1 MSLSVFVRIIM
12 KITVGKMIIR
22 MKRDFLR
29 GNRIVK
35 GRINYVKHRG
45 IYMKMKKVAIA
56 SITIGTMLTMAAC
69 SPSADKETEKKEQ
82 VTAQNDGEAKT
93 TSADEASKTTKDT
106 EKETNT
112 SSNEKTDKD
121 AKNTKESS
129 GTESNGKTSTQNEN
143 VKTNEKE
150 TTGKTNDQ
158 TTSGKTTDQSTSTS
172 TSTNNNG
179 KTTKD
184 PKKSVAVKTNVKE
197 VVALID
203 SLDKQLAANPKLETV
218 NKLGKQINEKW
229 DVIEKELE
237 ASHPTDSKTI
247 GQSMYPLIVGAEKE
261 KIDINKMKSLTTK
274 TKKDLNQLLTKLS

>member
-1 MSLSVFVRIIM
+1 
-12 KITVGKMIIR
+12 
-22 MKRDFLR
+22 
-29 GNRIVK
+29 
-35 GRINYVKHRG
+35 
-45 IYMKMKKVAIA
+45 MKMKKVAIA

-82 VTAQNDGEAKT
+82 VTAQNEGESKT

-106 EKETNT
+106 DKETNT

-121 AKNTKESS
+121 AKNTKESL

-143 VKTNEKE
+143 VKTKEKE

-158 TTSGKTTDQSTSTS
+158 TTSGKTTDQST
-172 TSTNNNG
+172 NLDG

-184 PKKSVAVKTNVKE
+184 PKKNVAVKTNVKE
-197 VVALID
+197 VAALID

-218 NKLGKQINEKW
+218 NKLGKQINAKW

-237 ASHPTDSKTI
+237 TSHPAEYKTI

-261 KIDINKMKSLTTK
+261 KIDITKMKSLTTK

>member
-1 MSLSVFVRIIM
+1 
-12 KITVGKMIIR
+12 
-22 MKRDFLR
+22 
-29 GNRIVK
+29 
-35 GRINYVKHRG
+35 
-45 IYMKMKKVAIA
+45 MKMKKVAIA
-56 SITIGTMLTMAAC
+56 SVAIGTMLSMAAC
-69 SPSADKETEKKEQ
+69 STFTDKDEAKKDPA
-82 VTAQNDGEAKT
+82 TAQNEEQSKT

-106 EKETNT
+106 EKDTNT

-129 GTESNGKTSTQNEN
+129 GTESNGKTT
-143 VKTNEKE
+143 KEKE

-158 TTSGKTTDQSTSTS
+158 TTSGKTTDQS

-197 VVALID
+197 VVTLIE

-237 ASHPTDSKTI
+237 ASHPTEYKTI

-261 KIDINKMKSLTTK
+261 KIDVNKMKSLTTK

>member
-1 MSLSVFVRIIM
+1 
-12 KITVGKMIIR
+12 
-22 MKRDFLR
+22 
-29 GNRIVK
+29 
-35 GRINYVKHRG
+35 
-45 IYMKMKKVAIA
+45 MKKVAIA

-82 VTAQNDGEAKT
+82 VTAQNEGESKT

-106 EKETNT
+106 DKETNT

-143 VKTNEKE
+143 VKTKEKE

-158 TTSGKTTDQSTSTS
+158 TTSGKTTDQSTNSD
-172 TSTNNNG
+172 G

-184 PKKSVAVKTNVKE
+184 PKKNVAVKTNVKE
-197 VVALID
+197 VAALID

-218 NKLGKQINEKW
+218 NKLGKQINAKW

-237 ASHPTDSKTI
+237 TSHPAEYKTI

-261 KIDINKMKSLTTK
+261 KIDITKMKSLTTK

>member
-1 MSLSVFVRIIM
+1 
-12 KITVGKMIIR
+12 
-22 MKRDFLR
+22 
-29 GNRIVK
+29 
-35 GRINYVKHRG
+35 
-45 IYMKMKKVAIA
+45 MKMKKVAIA
-56 SITIGTMLTMAAC
+56 SVAIGTMLTMAAC
-69 SPSADKETEKKEQ
+69 STYTDKDAAKKDQ
-82 VTAQNDGEAKT
+82 ATAQNEEQSKT

-106 EKETNT
+106 EKDTNT

-129 GTESNGKTSTQNEN
+129 GTESNGKTT
-143 VKTNEKE
+143 KEKE

-158 TTSGKTTDQSTSTS
+158 TTSGKTTDQSTSGKTTDQTS
-172 TSTNNNG
+172 SG

-197 VVALID
+197 VVTLIE

-237 ASHPTDSKTI
+237 ASHPTEYKTI

>member
-1 MSLSVFVRIIM
+1 
-12 KITVGKMIIR
+12 
-22 MKRDFLR
+22 
-29 GNRIVK
+29 
-35 GRINYVKHRG
+35 
-45 IYMKMKKVAIA
+45 MKMKKVAIA

-82 VTAQNDGEAKT
+82 VTAQNEGEVKT
-93 TSADEASKTTKDT
+93 TSTDEMSKTTKDT
-106 EKETNT
+106 DKETNT

-129 GTESNGKTSTQNEN
+129 GTESNGKTSAQNEN
-143 VKTNEKE
+143 VKTKEKE

-158 TTSGKTTDQSTSTS
+158 TTSGKTTDQSTNSD
-172 TSTNNNG
+172 G

-184 PKKSVAVKTNVKE
+184 PKKNVAVKTNVKE
-197 VVALID
+197 VAALID

-218 NKLGKQINEKW
+218 NKLGKQINAKW

-237 ASHPTDSKTI
+237 TSHPAESKTI

-261 KIDINKMKSLTTK
+261 KIDITKMKSLTTK

>member
-1 MSLSVFVRIIM
+1 
-12 KITVGKMIIR
+12 
-22 MKRDFLR
+22 
-29 GNRIVK
+29 
-35 GRINYVKHRG
+35 
-45 IYMKMKKVAIA
+45 MKMKKVAIA

-69 SPSADKETEKKEQ
+69 STSTDKDAAKKDQ
-82 VTAQNDGEAKT
+82 ATAQNEEQSKT

-106 EKETNT
+106 EKDTNT

-121 AKNTKESS
+121 SKNTKESS
-129 GTESNGKTSTQNEN
+129 STESNGKT
-143 VKTNEKE
+143 KEKE

-158 TTSGKTTDQSTSTS
+158 TTSGKATDQSTSTS
-172 TSTNNNG
+172 TDNNG

-184 PKKSVAVKTNVKE
+184 PKKNVAVKTNVKE
-197 VVALID
+197 VVVLIE
-203 SLDKQLAANPKLETV
+203 SLDKQLAANPKFETV

-261 KIDINKMKSLTTK
+261 KIDVKKMKSLTTK
-274 TKKDLNQLLTKLS
+274 TKQDLNQLLTKLS

>member
-1 MSLSVFVRIIM
+1 
-12 KITVGKMIIR
+12 
-22 MKRDFLR
+22 
-29 GNRIVK
+29 
-35 GRINYVKHRG
+35 
-45 IYMKMKKVAIA
+45 MKMKKVAIA

-69 SPSADKETEKKEQ
+69 SPSADKEAEKKEQ
-82 VTAQNDGEAKT
+82 VTAQNEGETKT
-93 TSADEASKTTKDT
+93 TSTDEASKTTKDT

-129 GTESNGKTSTQNEN
+129 GTENNGKTT
-143 VKTNEKE
+143 KEKE
-150 TTGKTNDQ
+150 TTGKTNEQTTSGKATDQ
-158 TTSGKTTDQSTSTS
+158 TTSGKTTDQTTS
-172 TSTNNNG
+172 G

-197 VVALID
+197 VVALIE

-261 KIDINKMKSLTTK
+261 KIDITKMKSLTSK

>member
-1 MSLSVFVRIIM
+1 
-12 KITVGKMIIR
+12 
-22 MKRDFLR
+22 
-29 GNRIVK
+29 
-35 GRINYVKHRG
+35 
-45 IYMKMKKVAIA
+45 MKMKKVAIA

-69 SPSADKETEKKEQ
+69 SPSADKEAEKKEQ
-82 VTAQNDGEAKT
+82 VTAQNEGETKT
-93 TSADEASKTTKDT
+93 TSTDEASKTTKDT

-129 GTESNGKTSTQNEN
+129 GTENNGKTT
-143 VKTNEKE
+143 
-150 TTGKTNDQ
+150 DQ
-158 TTSGKTTDQSTSTS
+158 TTSGKTT
-172 TSTNNNG
+172 
-179 KTTKD
+179 KD
-184 PKKSVAVKTNVKE
+184 SKKNVAVKTNVKE
-197 VVALID
+197 VVTLIE

-261 KIDINKMKSLTTK
+261 KIDITKMKSLTTK

>member
-1 MSLSVFVRIIM
+1 
-12 KITVGKMIIR
+12 
-22 MKRDFLR
+22 
-29 GNRIVK
+29 
-35 GRINYVKHRG
+35 
-45 IYMKMKKVAIA
+45 MKMKKVAIA
-56 SITIGTMLTMAAC
+56 SVAIGTMLSMAAC
-69 SPSADKETEKKEQ
+69 STFTDKDEAKKDPA
-82 VTAQNDGEAKT
+82 TAQNEEQSKT

-129 GTESNGKTSTQNEN
+129 GTESNGKTT
-143 VKTNEKE
+143 KEKE

-158 TTSGKTTDQSTSTS
+158 TTSGKTTDQSTSTNNNGKTTDQS

-197 VVALID
+197 VVTLIE

-218 NKLGKQINEKW
+218 NKIGKQINEKW

-237 ASHPTDSKTI
+237 ASHPTEYKTI

-261 KIDINKMKSLTTK
+261 KIDVNKMKSLTTK

>member
-1 MSLSVFVRIIM
+1 
-12 KITVGKMIIR
+12 
-22 MKRDFLR
+22 
-29 GNRIVK
+29 
-35 GRINYVKHRG
+35 
-45 IYMKMKKVAIA
+45 MKMKKVAIA

-82 VTAQNDGEAKT
+82 VTAQKDGEEKT

-143 VKTNEKE
+143 VKTKEKE

-158 TTSGKTTDQSTSTS
+158 TTSGKTADQSTS

-179 KTTKD
+179 KATKD

-261 KIDINKMKSLTTK
+261 KIDVNKMKSLTTK

>member
-1 MSLSVFVRIIM
+1 
-12 KITVGKMIIR
+12 
-22 MKRDFLR
+22 
-29 GNRIVK
+29 
-35 GRINYVKHRG
+35 
-45 IYMKMKKVAIA
+45 MKKVAIA
-56 SITIGTMLTMAAC
+56 SVAIGTMLTMAAC
-69 SPSADKETEKKEQ
+69 STSTDKDAAKKDQ
-82 VTAQNDGEAKT
+82 VTAQNEEQSKT

-106 EKETNT
+106 EKDTNT

-129 GTESNGKTSTQNEN
+129 GTESNGKTT
-143 VKTNEKE
+143 KEKE

-158 TTSGKTTDQSTSTS
+158 TTSGKTTDQSTSGKTTDQTS
-172 TSTNNNG
+172 SG

-197 VVALID
+197 VVTLIE

-229 DVIEKELE
+229 DVIEKDIE
-237 ASHPTDSKTI
+237 ASHPTEYKTI
-247 GQSMYPLIVGAEKE
+247 EQSLYPLIIRAEKE
-261 KIDINKMKSLTTK
+261 NIDINKMKSLTTK

>member
-1 MSLSVFVRIIM
+1 
-12 KITVGKMIIR
+12 
-22 MKRDFLR
+22 
-29 GNRIVK
+29 
-35 GRINYVKHRG
+35 
-45 IYMKMKKVAIA
+45 MKMKKVAIA

-82 VTAQNDGEAKT
+82 VTAQNEGEVKT
-93 TSADEASKTTKDT
+93 TSTDETSKTTKDT
-106 EKETNT
+106 DKETNT

-121 AKNTKESS
+121 TKNTKESS

-143 VKTNEKE
+143 VKTKEKE

-158 TTSGKTTDQSTSTS
+158 TTNGKTTDQSTNSD
-172 TSTNNNG
+172 G

-184 PKKSVAVKTNVKE
+184 PKKSVAVKTSVKE
-197 VVALID
+197 VAALVD

-218 NKLGKQINEKW
+218 NKLGKQINAKW
-229 DVIEKELE
+229 DVIEQELE
-237 ASHPTDSKTI
+237 TSHPAEYKTI

-261 KIDINKMKSLTTK
+261 KIDITKMKSLTTK

>member
-1 MSLSVFVRIIM
+1 
-12 KITVGKMIIR
+12 
-22 MKRDFLR
+22 
-29 GNRIVK
+29 
-35 GRINYVKHRG
+35 
-45 IYMKMKKVAIA
+45 MKMKKVAIA
-56 SITIGTMLTMAAC
+56 SVAIGTMLSMAAC
-69 SPSADKETEKKEQ
+69 STFTDKDEAKKDPA
-82 VTAQNDGEAKT
+82 TAQNEEQSKT

-106 EKETNT
+106 EKDTNT

-121 AKNTKESS
+121 AKNTKEST
-129 GTESNGKTSTQNEN
+129 GTESNGKTT
-143 VKTNEKE
+143 KEKE

-158 TTSGKTTDQSTSTS
+158 TTSGKTTDQSTST
-172 TSTNNNG
+172 NNNG

-184 PKKSVAVKTNVKE
+184 PKKSVAVKTTVKE
-197 VVALID
+197 VATLVE

-237 ASHPTDSKTI
+237 ASHPTEYKTI

-261 KIDINKMKSLTTK
+261 KIDVNKMKSLTTK

>member
-1 MSLSVFVRIIM
+1 
-12 KITVGKMIIR
+12 
-22 MKRDFLR
+22 
-29 GNRIVK
+29 
-35 GRINYVKHRG
+35 
-45 IYMKMKKVAIA
+45 MKMKKVAIA
-56 SITIGTMLTMAAC
+56 SVAIGTMLSMAAC
-69 SPSADKETEKKEQ
+69 STFTDKDEAKKDPA
-82 VTAQNDGEAKT
+82 TAQNEEQSKT

-106 EKETNT
+106 EKDTNT

-129 GTESNGKTSTQNEN
+129 GTESNGKTT
-143 VKTNEKE
+143 KEKE

-158 TTSGKTTDQSTSTS
+158 TTSGKTTDQSTST
-172 TSTNNNG
+172 NNNG

-184 PKKSVAVKTNVKE
+184 PKKSVAVKANVKE
-197 VVALID
+197 VVTLIE

-229 DVIEKELE
+229 DVIEKDIE
-237 ASHPTDSKTI
+237 ASHPTEYKTI
-247 GQSMYPLIVGAEKE
+247 EQSLYPLIIRAEKE

>member
-1 MSLSVFVRIIM
+1 
-12 KITVGKMIIR
+12 
-22 MKRDFLR
+22 
-29 GNRIVK
+29 
-35 GRINYVKHRG
+35 
-45 IYMKMKKVAIA
+45 MKKVAIA
-56 SITIGTMLTMAAC
+56 SVAIGTMLTMAAC
-69 SPSADKETEKKEQ
+69 STSTDKDAAKKDQ
-82 VTAQNDGEAKT
+82 ATAQNEEQSKT

-106 EKETNT
+106 EKDTNT

-129 GTESNGKTSTQNEN
+129 GTESNGKTT
-143 VKTNEKE
+143 KEKE

-158 TTSGKTTDQSTSTS
+158 TTSGKTTDQS

-197 VVALID
+197 VVTLIE

-237 ASHPTDSKTI
+237 ASHPTEYKTI

>member
-1 MSLSVFVRIIM
+1 
-12 KITVGKMIIR
+12 
-22 MKRDFLR
+22 
-29 GNRIVK
+29 
-35 GRINYVKHRG
+35 
-45 IYMKMKKVAIA
+45 MKMKKVAIA

-69 SPSADKETEKKEQ
+69 SPSADKEAEKKEQ
-82 VTAQNDGEAKT
+82 VTAQNEGETKT
-93 TSADEASKTTKDT
+93 TSTDEASKTTKDT

-129 GTESNGKTSTQNEN
+129 GTENNGKTT
-143 VKTNEKE
+143 KEKE
-150 TTGKTNDQ
+150 TTGKTNEQTTSGKATDQ
-158 TTSGKTTDQSTSTS
+158 TTSGKTTDQTTS
-172 TSTNNNG
+172 G

-197 VVALID
+197 VVTLIE
-203 SLDKQLAANPKLETV
+203 SLDKQLATNPKLETV

-261 KIDINKMKSLTTK
+261 KIDITKMKSLTSK

>member
-1 MSLSVFVRIIM
+1 MSLSVFIRIIM

-143 VKTNEKE
+143 VKTKEKE

>member
-143 VKTNEKE
+143 VKTKEKE

-158 TTSGKTTDQSTSTS
+158 TTSGKTTDQSTSTNS
-172 TSTNNNG
+172 DG

-261 KIDINKMKSLTTK
+261 KIDINKMKSLTMK

>member
-1 MSLSVFVRIIM
+1 
-12 KITVGKMIIR
+12 
-22 MKRDFLR
+22 
-29 GNRIVK
+29 
-35 GRINYVKHRG
+35 
-45 IYMKMKKVAIA
+45 MKKVAIA

-82 VTAQNDGEAKT
+82 VTAQNEGEVKT
-93 TSADEASKTTKDT
+93 TSTDETSKTTKDT
-106 EKETNT
+106 DKETNT

-121 AKNTKESS
+121 TKNMKESS

-143 VKTNEKE
+143 VKTKEKE

-158 TTSGKTTDQSTSTS
+158 TTNGKTTDQSTNSD
-172 TSTNNNG
+172 G

-184 PKKSVAVKTNVKE
+184 PKKSVAVKTSVKE
-197 VVALID
+197 VAALVD

-218 NKLGKQINEKW
+218 NKLGKQINAKW

-237 ASHPTDSKTI
+237 TSHPAEYKTI

-261 KIDINKMKSLTTK
+261 KIDITKMKSLTTK

>member
-1 MSLSVFVRIIM
+1 
-12 KITVGKMIIR
+12 
-22 MKRDFLR
+22 
-29 GNRIVK
+29 
-35 GRINYVKHRG
+35 
-45 IYMKMKKVAIA
+45 MKMKKVAIA
-56 SITIGTMLTMAAC
+56 SVAIGTMLSMAAC
-69 SPSADKETEKKEQ
+69 STFTDKDEAKKDPA
-82 VTAQNDGEAKT
+82 TAQNEEQSKT

-106 EKETNT
+106 EKDTNT

-129 GTESNGKTSTQNEN
+129 GTESNGKTT
-143 VKTNEKE
+143 KEKE

-158 TTSGKTTDQSTSTS
+158 TTSGKTTDQSTSTNNNGKTTDQS

-197 VVALID
+197 VVTLIE

-237 ASHPTDSKTI
+237 ASHPTEYKTI

-261 KIDINKMKSLTTK
+261 KIDVNKMKSLTTK

>member
-1 MSLSVFVRIIM
+1 
-12 KITVGKMIIR
+12 
-22 MKRDFLR
+22 
-29 GNRIVK
+29 
-35 GRINYVKHRG
+35 
-45 IYMKMKKVAIA
+45 MKMKKVAIA
-56 SITIGTMLTMAAC
+56 SVAIGTMLTMAAC
-69 SPSADKETEKKEQ
+69 STSTDKDAAKKDQ
-82 VTAQNDGEAKT
+82 VTAQNEEQSKT

-106 EKETNT
+106 EKDTNT

-129 GTESNGKTSTQNEN
+129 GTESNGKTTKE
-143 VKTNEKE
+143 KEKE

-158 TTSGKTTDQSTSTS
+158 TTSGKTTDQSTSGKTTDQTS
-172 TSTNNNG
+172 SG

-197 VVALID
+197 VVTLIE

-229 DVIEKELE
+229 DVIEKDIE
-237 ASHPTDSKTI
+237 ASHPTEYKTI
-247 GQSMYPLIVGAEKE
+247 EQSLYPLIIRAEKE
-261 KIDINKMKSLTTK
+261 NIDINKMKSLTTK

>member
-1 MSLSVFVRIIM
+1 
-12 KITVGKMIIR
+12 
-22 MKRDFLR
+22 
-29 GNRIVK
+29 
-35 GRINYVKHRG
+35 
-45 IYMKMKKVAIA
+45 MKKVAIA
-56 SITIGTMLTMAAC
+56 SVAIGTMLTMAAC
-69 SPSADKETEKKEQ
+69 STSTDKDAAKKDQ
-82 VTAQNDGEAKT
+82 VTAQNEEQSKT

-106 EKETNT
+106 EKDTNT

-129 GTESNGKTSTQNEN
+129 GTESNGKTT
-143 VKTNEKE
+143 KEKE

-158 TTSGKTTDQSTSTS
+158 TTSGKTTDQS

-197 VVALID
+197 VVTLIE

-237 ASHPTDSKTI
+237 ASHPTEYKTI

>member
-1 MSLSVFVRIIM
+1 
-12 KITVGKMIIR
+12 
-22 MKRDFLR
+22 
-29 GNRIVK
+29 
-35 GRINYVKHRG
+35 
-45 IYMKMKKVAIA
+45 MKKVAIA
-56 SITIGTMLTMAAC
+56 SVAIGTMLSMAAC
-69 SPSADKETEKKEQ
+69 STFTDKDEAKKDPA
-82 VTAQNDGEAKT
+82 TAQNEEQSKT

-106 EKETNT
+106 EKDTNT

-129 GTESNGKTSTQNEN
+129 GTESNGKTT
-143 VKTNEKE
+143 KEKE

-158 TTSGKTTDQSTSTS
+158 TTSGKTTDQS

-197 VVALID
+197 VVTLIE

-237 ASHPTDSKTI
+237 ASHPTEYKTI

-261 KIDINKMKSLTTK
+261 KIDVNKMKSLTTK

>member
-1 MSLSVFVRIIM
+1 
-12 KITVGKMIIR
+12 
-22 MKRDFLR
+22 
-29 GNRIVK
+29 
-35 GRINYVKHRG
+35 
-45 IYMKMKKVAIA
+45 
-56 SITIGTMLTMAAC
+56 MLTMAAC

-82 VTAQNDGEAKT
+82 VTAQNEGEVKT
-93 TSADEASKTTKDT
+93 TSTDETSKTTKDT
-106 EKETNT
+106 DKETNT

-121 AKNTKESS
+121 TKNTKESS

-143 VKTNEKE
+143 VKTKEKE

-158 TTSGKTTDQSTSTS
+158 TTNGKTTDQSTNSD
-172 TSTNNNG
+172 G

-184 PKKSVAVKTNVKE
+184 PKKSVAVKTSVKE
-197 VVALID
+197 VAALVD

-218 NKLGKQINEKW
+218 NKLGKQINAKW

-237 ASHPTDSKTI
+237 TSHPAEYKTI

-261 KIDINKMKSLTTK
+261 KIDITKMKSLTTK